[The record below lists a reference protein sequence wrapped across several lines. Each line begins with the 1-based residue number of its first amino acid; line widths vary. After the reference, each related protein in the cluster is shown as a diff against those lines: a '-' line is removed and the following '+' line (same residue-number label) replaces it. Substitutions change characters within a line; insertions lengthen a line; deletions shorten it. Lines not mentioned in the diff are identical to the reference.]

1 MLPTDVITPALTYQ
15 LIMSPKLLSPVGIC
29 DQAFTVLDLA
39 ISTYAWLW
47 PDFYYSGQCC
57 QW

>member
-1 MLPTDVITPALTYQ
+1 MLPTDVITTAAIYH
-15 LIMSPKLLSPVGIC
+15 LIMCTKVLSPVGIS
-29 DQAFTVLDLA
+29 DQAFTVLDLP

-57 QW
+57 Q